1 MAGAA
6 GSGPPGDGGVA
17 DMTVEEITERLQVV
31 QDRIAALGADPDE
44 VEVVAVT
51 KGFGVD
57 TVALALGAGLDH
69 IGENYASEM
78 ITKAEQHPDACW
90 HFLGSLQRNKTA
102 RLAPLVS
109 VWEAVDRPAA
119 ADAIAGRAP
128 GAAVYIQVNGTGET
142 TKAGCAPGD
151 TDRLVGHSAAVG
163 LDVRGLMTIGP
174 AGDREGARACFKLV
188 AGLSRSLGLRSL
200 SMGMSDDFDLAVDE
214 GSTTIRLGR
223 ALFGP
228 RPDSARARR

>member
-1 MAGAA
+1 
-6 GSGPPGDGGVA
+6 
-17 DMTVEEITERLQVV
+17 MTVDEVAERLRAVRE
-31 QDRIAALGADPDE
+31 RIAAVGADPDQ

-57 TVALALGAGLDH
+57 TVATALAAGLDH
-69 IGENYASEM
+69 LGENYAAEL
-78 ITKAEQHPDACW
+78 IAKADQHPDACW
-90 HFLGSLQRNKTA
+90 HFLGPLQRNKAA

-119 ADAIAGRAP
+119 ADAIAARSP
-128 GAAVYIQVNGTGET
+128 GAAVYIQVNGSGET
-142 TKAGCAPGD
+142 TKAGCAPAD
-151 TDRLVGHSAAVG
+151 TERLVGHSAEAG

-223 ALFGP
+223 TLFGP
-228 RPDSARARR
+228 RPNSASAQR

>member
-1 MAGAA
+1 MAHMIA
-6 GSGPPGDGGVA
+6 GEV
-17 DMTVEEITERLQVV
+17 TERLQVV
-31 QDRIAALGADPDE
+31 RARIAEVGVHPDE

-51 KGFGVD
+51 KGFGSD
-57 TVALALGAGLDH
+57 TVAKALAAGLVH
-69 IGENYASEM
+69 LGENYASELAA
-78 ITKAEQHPDACW
+78 KAKQHPDACW

-109 VWEAVDRPAA
+109 VWEAVDRRAA
-119 ADAIAGRAP
+119 VDAIAWRAP
-128 GAAVYIQVNGTGET
+128 GAAVYVQVNSTGET
-142 TKAGCAPGD
+142 TKAGCTPGD
-151 TDRLVGHSAAVG
+151 TDRLVAHSVDAG

-188 AGLSRSLGLRSL
+188 AGLARSLGLRSL
-200 SMGMSDDFDLAVDE
+200 SMGMSDDFDLAVGE

-228 RPDSARARR
+228 RPNSARARR

>member
-1 MAGAA
+1 
-6 GSGPPGDGGVA
+6 
-17 DMTVEEITERLQVV
+17 MTVEEIAERLQVV
-31 QDRIAALGADPDE
+31 RDRIAEVGADPDA

-57 TVALALGAGLDH
+57 TVAMALATGLDH
-69 IGENYASEM
+69 IGENYAAEL
-78 ITKAEQHPDACW
+78 ITKADRHPDACW
-90 HFLGSLQRNKTA
+90 HFLGPLQRNKAA

-109 VWEAVDRPAA
+109 VWEAVDRPEA
-119 ADAIAGRAP
+119 ADAIAARAP
-128 GAAVYIQVNGTGET
+128 GAAVYIQVNGTGEP

-151 TDRLVGHSAAVG
+151 ADRLVGHSADAG
-163 LDVRGLMTIGP
+163 LEVRGLMTIGP

-223 ALFGP
+223 TLFGP
-228 RPDSARARR
+228 RPNSARARR

>member
-6 GSGPPGDGGVA
+6 GPGPPGDRGVA
-17 DMTVEEITERLQVV
+17 DMTVEEITERLRVV
-31 QDRIAALGADPDE
+31 RDRIAEVGVHPDE

-51 KGFGVD
+51 KGFGAD
-57 TVALALGAGLDH
+57 IVAMALTAGLEH
-69 IGENYASEM
+69 VGENYAGDL
-78 ITKAEQHPDACW
+78 ITKANQNPDACW

-102 RLAPLVS
+102 RLAPVVS

-119 ADAIAGRAP
+119 AEAIAARAP
-128 GAAVYIQVNGTGET
+128 GAAIYVQVNGTAET

-151 TDRLVGHSAAVG
+151 ADRLVGHCADAG
-163 LDVRGLMTIGP
+163 LDVRGLMTVGP

-188 AGLSRSLGLRSL
+188 AGLSRSIGLRSL

-228 RPDSARARR
+228 RPNSARARR